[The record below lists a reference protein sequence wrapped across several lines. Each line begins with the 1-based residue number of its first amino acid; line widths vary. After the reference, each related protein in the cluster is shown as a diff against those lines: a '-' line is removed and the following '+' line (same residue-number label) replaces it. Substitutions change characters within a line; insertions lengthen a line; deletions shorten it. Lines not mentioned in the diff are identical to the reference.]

1 MVQKYKSKKYTST
14 KVQKCKS
21 TKVQKYKSTNVKMK
35 FKPGPEKEAAV
46 TRRAKVPQSAPGD
59 AKWTGQ

>member
-1 MVQKYKSKKYTST
+1 
-14 KVQKCKS
+14 
-21 TKVQKYKSTNVKMK
+21 MK

-59 AKWTGQ
+59 AKWTDL